1 MTSSPSKT
9 PLDDIA
15 IGHVLG
21 DRYVIE
27 GLLGEGGV
35 GRVYRARHTAL
46 NRSVALK
53 VLLAEH
59 EGSEVLRERFRRE
72 AETLAALSHPHI
84 VAVTDFGVD
93 GEVMFLVMELLE
105 GRTLAELL
113 RAAPIEPRRGLAI
126 VRQVLL
132 ALGYAHARGVVHRDL
147 KPHNVFVRELDDGS
161 DHVTVLDFGLARML
175 GQGGADARQLTRAG
189 MLIGT
194 PAYMAPEQAS
204 GDVDAIDARTD
215 VYAAGLVLYE
225 VLTRRRPFPGSEP
238 GKLLRAHLLEDP
250 PPLREADPS
259 LTVPDALQAL
269 VTRALAKSRAE
280 RFADATEM
288 LAALDAV
295 DAEALRREGPAASIA
310 VSEAESFVS
319 AATLAASPAA
329 LQVRPSG
336 ATGAAADAPR
346 AAPAAVVVSRAPRS
360 RAPIVIGLALALG
373 AVGAIAAG
381 VVLFLVPDSPEAP
394 ELPEAPRAPEPV
406 APASPPPPAAPTDAA
421 RDPFEDPLPEPMASL
436 HAHVARG
443 RSLSRSQ
450 VRQVRSWAREN
461 GDDVRA
467 RLLLGHSYTNE
478 RALSYALPEY
488 EAAMARD
495 RTARGDPEMLP
506 DLLEMAVSNTLE
518 RRASDRIVEWYGADA
533 VPAIDAALRGRVR
546 PEEERRLQ
554 ALRARAAAAGR
565 EPARVGGAP

>member
-105 GRTLAELL
+105 GRTLAELS

>member
-329 LQVRPSG
+329 LQVRPRG

>member
-105 GRTLAELL
+105 GRTLAELS
-113 RAAPIEPRRGLAI
+113 RETPIEPRRGLAI

>member
-1 MTSSPSKT
+1 M
-9 PLDDIA
+9 
-15 IGHVLG
+15 
-21 DRYVIE
+21 
-27 GLLGEGGV
+27 
-35 GRVYRARHTAL
+35 YRARHTAL

-93 GEVMFLVMELLE
+93 GEMMFLVMELLE

-113 RAAPIEPRRGLAI
+113 RATPIEPRRGLAI

-238 GKLLRAHLLEDP
+238 GKLLRAHLLQDP
-250 PPLREADPS
+250 PAAPRGRSVPHGARRAAGDRHAGAREEP
-259 LTVPDALQAL
+259 
-269 VTRALAKSRAE
+269 RR
-280 RFADATEM
+280 
-288 LAALDAV
+288 
-295 DAEALRREGPAASIA
+295 ALRRRDGDARRARRRRRRGAAPRRTGGLDRGERGRVVRQRGDA
-310 VSEAESFVS
+310 GR
-319 AATLAASPAA
+319 LARRGA
-329 LQVRPSG
+329 G
-336 ATGAAADAPR
+336 ATERGLGRGGPR
-346 AAPAAVVVSRAPRS
+346 AAGGGRARRRAGLAGARS

-373 AVGAIAAG
+373 AIGAIAAG
-381 VVLFLVPDSPEAP
+381 VVLFLVPDSPGAA

-506 DLLEMAVSNTLE
+506 DLLEMAVSNALA

-533 VPAIDAALRGRVR
+533 VAGIDAALRGRLR

-554 ALRARAAAAGR
+554 ALRARAAAAR
-565 EPARVGGAP
+565 